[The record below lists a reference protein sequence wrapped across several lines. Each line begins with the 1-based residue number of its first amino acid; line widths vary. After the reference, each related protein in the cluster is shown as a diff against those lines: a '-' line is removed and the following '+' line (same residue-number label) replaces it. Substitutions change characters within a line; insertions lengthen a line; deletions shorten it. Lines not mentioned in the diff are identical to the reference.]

1 MPDETPEVTGE
12 VEVTDAMLDEAAGG
26 EPVSEEVVSGEETGK
41 EEVKASPHTE
51 EDVGEIGAEEVEE
64 DEPKDHPTRS
74 KLGRTVAKQ
83 ADEIKTLKEMNQ
95 SILSM
100 LEKMTGKKE
109 ERRETELETD
119 DLPDPDSTVITTG
132 RDLLNFLGKFQK
144 VAQSKQSEAAQKY
157 QVGYLGTVE
166 KMGEA
171 SGLDEDTVKEVA
183 DLASNQEAKNPH
195 NKRKTGNPMVDG
207 QLNFNS
213 ALAAV
218 MRMRLESRAK
228 GVVDEVNPLKG
239 GKPKTHLGPSIKS
252 RSSQGDLA
260 IPDLDADAKELVEYA
275 KKTGIPITEEDL
287 MDLRKPMPSYLGGG
301 RA

>member
-26 EPVSEEVVSGEETGK
+26 EPVSEEVASGEETV
-41 EEVKASPHTE
+41 EEETAASPSSEKGE
-51 EDVGEIGAEEVEE
+51 EAHEEADVDE
-64 DEPKDHPTRS
+64 EPKDHPTRS

-109 ERRETELETD
+109 EPRGSEPETD

-157 QVGYLGTVE
+157 QIGYLGTVE

-228 GVVDEVNPLKG
+228 GATDEINPLKG

>member
-12 VEVTDAMLDEAAGG
+12 EEVTDAMLDEAAGG
-26 EPVSEEVVSGEETGK
+26 EPVTEEVASGEEAVK
-41 EEVKASPHTE
+41 EEAEASPSTE
-51 EDVGEIGAEEVEE
+51 KVEE
-64 DEPKDHPTRS
+64 HEEEGVDEPQDHSSRS
-74 KLGRTVAKQ
+74 KLGRKVAQQ
-83 ADEIKTLKEMNQ
+83 ADEIKILKDMNQ

-100 LEKMTGKKE
+100 LEKMTGKKDE
-109 ERRETELETD
+109 PRGAESEPD
-119 DLPDPDSTVITTG
+119 DLPDPDTTVITTG

-166 KMGEA
+166 KMAEA
-171 SGLDEDTVKEVA
+171 SGLDETTVKEVT

-195 NKRKTGNPMVDG
+195 NKRKTGNPMVDA

-218 MRMRLESRAK
+218 MRMRLESRAR
-228 GVVDEVNPLKG
+228 GATDEVNPLKG
-239 GKPKTHLGPSIKS
+239 GKPKAHLGPSIKS

-287 MDLRKPMPSYLGGG
+287 MDLRKPMPFYLGGG